1 MADDVADQSDK
12 TEAPSARRLG
22 QALEQGDLPIGRDAA
37 PVAGLAA
44 AAFTLM
50 ALGPSLR
57 GALSSFYAEVAGSV
71 DRAPFGD
78 LAVLMYRPV
87 ALTLAVCAAA
97 AGGAVLATVVQTK
110 GGFWSEKIEPDFTR
124 LWRGVPLFKVFTKDF
139 LVDLGISLV
148 KVVAIGAAAWAA
160 VSDDFVTL
168 PRMLGADP
176 ASELGVM
183 FGLLAKAT
191 KPVLLAV
198 ALIAGI
204 DVAVTHW
211 RFLKKMKMTKEE
223 TKREWKEEEGDP
235 SARGKRK
242 KRHREIVGSA
252 ARREVPRADALVV
265 NPTHIAIA
273 IRYRRDEGG
282 APRVTAKGKGLLAE
296 HMRNLAREHGIPI
309 VEDIPLARLLYR
321 KVKVGREIPAA
332 TYKAV
337 ATILAFV
344 YRVTGRS
351 PGAPGGA
358 GPATRRPAPPAPAA
372 GGGLRA

>member
-1 MADDVADQSDK
+1 MAEDLADDSEK
-12 TEAPSARRLG
+12 TEAPSAKRMG
-22 QALEQGDLPIGRDAA
+22 AAQEQGDLPIGRDAA

-44 AAFTLM
+44 GAIALM

-57 GALSSFYAEVAGSV
+57 GSLSSLYADVAGSV
-71 DRAPFGD
+71 DHTPFGD

-87 ALTLAVCAAA
+87 VLSLAVC
-97 AGGAVLATVVQTK
+97 GAVALGAVVATLVQTR
-110 GGFWSEKIEPDFTR
+110 GGFWSEKVEPDFTR
-124 LWRGVPLFKVFTKDF
+124 LWRGVAIAKVFSRDF
-139 LVDLGISLV
+139 AIDLGMSLV
-148 KVVAIGAAAWAA
+148 KVVAIGVAAWQA
-160 VSDDFVTL
+160 VRDDFVTL
-168 PRMLGADP
+168 PAMLGADP
-176 ASELGVM
+176 ASALGLM
-183 FGLLAKAT
+183 FTLVAKAA
-191 KPVLLAV
+191 KPVLLVVAV
-198 ALIAGI
+198 IAGI

-211 RFLKKMKMTKEE
+211 RYLKKMKMTKEE
-223 TKREWKEEEGDP
+223 AKREWKEEDGDP

-242 KRHREIVGSA
+242 KRHREIVGAA

-282 APRVTAKGKGLLAE
+282 APRVIAKGKGALAE

-321 KVKVGREIPAA
+321 KVKAGREIPAT

-351 PGAPGGA
+351 PGTGGVAPLRPRPASPPPAGGA
-358 GPATRRPAPPAPAA
+358 
-372 GGGLRA
+372 LRA